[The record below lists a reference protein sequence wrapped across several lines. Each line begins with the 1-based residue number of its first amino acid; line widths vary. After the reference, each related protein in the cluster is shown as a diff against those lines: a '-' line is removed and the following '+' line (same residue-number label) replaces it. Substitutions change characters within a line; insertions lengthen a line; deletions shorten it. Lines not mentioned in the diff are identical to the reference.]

1 MYAFAVCIVHVHGKE
16 GNSGDLALFKL
27 DLPHCLTKA
36 DSWLSIFLK
45 SALLYCLFV

>member
-1 MYAFAVCIVHVHGKE
+1 MYAFVECVVHVYGKE

-27 DLPHCLTKA
+27 DLPCSLAEEDPCLPIV
-36 DSWLSIFLK
+36 LQ